1 MADDKVPKSKTPT
14 AVLIGG
20 LIGLWP
26 ILFILIMWA
35 LAQWGGPGGE
45 FSLAPRETMRNV
57 VVLVVALA
65 ATLLLDVAVV
75 FVGLR
80 TLKRRVGRGRL
91 VAGVVLAAAGA
102 LAILLLVAA
111 GIALSIVFGRGGDDK
126 LSGEERVKKCRAN
139 QEQIVIILGP
149 EMWGFDHPDGKAEDM
164 RALDLSPEGDLVKPE
179 DGPAYTTDPT
189 IFDCPADDDEDDVD
203 YAVDITPEGE
213 VRVRCID
220 PEGIK
225 EGHNPQ

>member
-1 MADDKVPKSKTPT
+1 MADENVPQSKKPT
-14 AVLIGG
+14 AVLIAG
-20 LIGLWP
+20 LVCLWP

-35 LAQWGGPGGE
+35 LAQWGGAPGE
-45 FSLAPRETMRNV
+45 FSLAPRGTTRNV

-65 ATLLLDVAVV
+65 ATLLLDAAVV
-75 FVGLR
+75 VVGLR

-91 VAGVVLAAAGA
+91 IAGVVMAAAGA

-111 GIALSIVFGRGGDDK
+111 GIALSVVFGRGGDGK
-126 LSGEERVKKCRAN
+126 LSREERVKRCRAN
-139 QEQIVIILGP
+139 QEQIEIMLGP
-149 EMWGFDHPDGKAEDM
+149 EMWGFDHPEAKAED
-164 RALDLSPEGDLVKPE
+164 LKKLNLSPEGDLVEPE

-189 IFDCPADDDEDDVD
+189 IFDCPADDDEKDVD

-220 PEGIK
+220 PKGIK